1 MWQTELEWR
10 HQVLWGVCHILFKGW
25 FGLLCG
31 PCSRDFYAM
40 TCVSICK
47 WHQKASDWH
56 PYPKQLLMYKVS
68 VAGGWEGG
76 GGGRVGGC
84 YQFYL
89 SVWLTYRREHL
100 AGADAVVEAHP
111 PVVVRVLARAENV
124 LVSHVVRFLVEH
136 AVAAADTEGVAVVEV
151 PKGVH
156 AVTAALPVAALEVA
170 ALVEDD
176 LEERRERENTVYV
189 RHKEMLS
196 RRLVNRLSLPTLYTS
211 LHIYLH
217 CLTDEK

>member
-1 MWQTELEWR
+1 
-10 HQVLWGVCHILFKGW
+10 
-25 FGLLCG
+25 
-31 PCSRDFYAM
+31 
-40 TCVSICK
+40 
-47 WHQKASDWH
+47 
-56 PYPKQLLMYKVS
+56 MYKVS